1 MQSTDQSLKT
11 WHWSANLQG
20 KLPNYYRRP
29 ITNKYFR
36 RYVDRVANSLQQQ
49 LRLADK
55 MENNKKM
62 VAEKRLATAAEQA
75 RHQPLLKKLIQRTK
89 ELQSDIEKAIS
100 KKYNN
105 RSVYITGG
113 ITTIWKKFLFPI
125 PYDSTLFFGCWE
137 FNTSDSYIV

>member
-1 MQSTDQSLKT
+1 
-11 WHWSANLQG
+11 
-20 KLPNYYRRP
+20 
-29 ITNKYFR
+29 
-36 RYVDRVANSLQQQ
+36 
-49 LRLADK
+49 
-55 MENNKKM
+55 M

-113 ITTIWKKFLFPI
+113 ITTI
-125 PYDSTLFFGCWE
+125 
-137 FNTSDSYIV
+137 